1 MSPKRSGRPGGPVP
15 GVEARRLA
23 IEAVRR
29 IDEDRA
35 FANLLLP
42 SLLAERTLEE
52 RDRKLVTELVYG
64 ATRMRR
70 AVDWLVDRFVVS
82 PPPPALR
89 AALRVGA
96 YQLAFMRIPAH
107 AAVSAT
113 VGAAAKRNRPPTN
126 AILRRV
132 ADSLPVDT
140 WPDDGIRLSY
150 PDWIVTRLSED
161 LGAGDAVAML
171 ERMNEAPSVVER
183 DDGYVQDTASQWVVD
198 EVGAEPGELVLDLCA
213 APGGKATAI
222 AAGGATVVGA
232 DVRPSRAGL
241 IAANARRVG
250 QPIPTVAA
258 DGRQAP
264 FPPARFDRVLVDA
277 PCSGLGVLRRRADA
291 RWRVA
296 PADVTELA
304 ALQADLVRSAAAL
317 VRPGGTLVY
326 SVCTVTKAET
336 IDVARALT
344 GPGLEPLP
352 MVHDR
357 WRSWGSG
364 GLVLPQ
370 DHDTDGM
377 AVFRWLVS

>member
-1 MSPKRSGRPGGPVP
+1 
-15 GVEARRLA
+15 
-23 IEAVRR
+23 
-29 IDEDRA
+29 
-35 FANLLLP
+35 
-42 SLLAERTLEE
+42 
-52 RDRKLVTELVYG
+52 
-64 ATRMRR
+64 
-70 AVDWLVDRFVVS
+70 
-82 PPPPALR
+82 
-89 AALRVGA
+89 
-96 YQLAFMRIPAH
+96 MRIPAH

-258 DGRQAP
+258 DGRRAP

-377 AVFRWLVS
+377 DVFRWLVS